1 MSPATLLG
9 TSMHFQSAGESH
21 FLAWLAIPRVAGVFP
36 RTPDRS
42 IPKGGSDGC
51 Q

>member
-1 MSPATLLG
+1 MSSTPIG
-9 TSMHFQSAGESH
+9 TSTHFQSAGESH

-36 RTPDRS
+36 RTPALE
-42 IPKGGSDGC
+42 PKGGSDGC